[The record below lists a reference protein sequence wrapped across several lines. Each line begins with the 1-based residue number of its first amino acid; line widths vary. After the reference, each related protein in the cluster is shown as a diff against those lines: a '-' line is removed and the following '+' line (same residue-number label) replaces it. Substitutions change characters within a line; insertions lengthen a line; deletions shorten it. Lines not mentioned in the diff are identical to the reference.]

1 MTDDKFTLE
10 IDGLRIVEW
19 LSSRNKLP
27 KLWEKNYKGSQ
38 LALTTLCEKLDKTFL
53 PNLDEEEKTYYDI
66 DQICENLLSSEEGKQ
81 KNILGWYQ
89 SKLLNDWLNLRELY
103 KKNNFHI
110 VSLAK
115 YINNNF

>member
-38 LALTTLCEKLDKTFL
+38 LALTTLCEKLDKTV
-53 PNLDEEEKTYYDI
+53 NLGDGILEGNGIFSEFA
-66 DQICENLLSSEEGKQ
+66 ENRERVIYGVSS
-81 KNILGWYQ
+81 
-89 SKLLNDWLNLRELY
+89 
-103 KKNNFHI
+103 
-110 VSLAK
+110 
-115 YINNNF
+115 